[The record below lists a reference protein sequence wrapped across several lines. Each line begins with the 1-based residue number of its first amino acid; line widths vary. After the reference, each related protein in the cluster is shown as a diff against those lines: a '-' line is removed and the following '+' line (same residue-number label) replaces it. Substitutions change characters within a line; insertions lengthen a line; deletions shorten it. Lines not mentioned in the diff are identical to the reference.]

1 MGDRIS
7 RELPGDENFSRIRGA
22 TRALS
27 HPHFRIYFFGMLIS
41 FTGTWMQSVAQSWLV
56 YKLTRSAWLLGLVG
70 FVSQMPLFLLA
81 PLGGVMADRH
91 SRHRIVLATQ
101 AASMLQ
107 ASALSALT
115 LSGKVT
121 FEAILVLAL
130 LLGLVNAFDMPARQ
144 AMMSQLVSP
153 EDLTNA
159 IALNSSAINMAR
171 LAGPALAGLFVDW
184 FGEGF
189 CFLLNALSYLIV
201 ILGLLRI
208 RIEDPP
214 PRASGS
220 ALQSLMEGFDYVRR
234 AGAVRAL
241 LALVALVSLFGL
253 SYMVLM
259 PIFASKVLN
268 GGPRALGTLMS
279 SAGIGSLF
287 AALWLASRPNAAGL
301 GPIVGRAALAAGA
314 LLIAFSQSRNLLLS
328 AALMMPIGF
337 SLMMQMAGSNTLL
350 QNLVPD
356 RMRGRV
362 ISFYSMSLMGMTP
375 FGSLLAGALASRIGA
390 PNAVTLG
397 GAICMAAALFFLL
410 KLPGLEGLRTARR
423 TADENG

>member
-1 MGDRIS
+1 MDDS
-7 RELPGDENFSRIRGA
+7 RNPTRLKGA
-22 TRALS
+22 IRALS

-41 FTGTWMQSVAQSWLV
+41 FTGTWMQGVAQSWLV

-70 FVSQMPLFLLA
+70 FVSQMPLFLLT

-101 AASMLQ
+101 AASMVQ
-107 ASALSALT
+107 ASALAALT

-144 AMMSQLVSP
+144 AMMGELVSS

-171 LAGPALAGLFVDW
+171 LAGPALAGFFVDW
-184 FGEGF
+184 FGEGV

-201 ILGLLRI
+201 IIGLLSI
-208 RIEDPP
+208 RAGDPP
-214 PRASGS
+214 SRDRSS
-220 ALQSLMEGFDYVRR
+220 ALRSFREGLDYVLGSGPIRS
-234 AGAVRAL
+234 V

-279 SAGIGSLF
+279 SAGVGSLA
-287 AALWLASRPNAAGL
+287 AALWLAARPSAVGLGSIVGKAAAAAGL
-301 GPIVGRAALAAGA
+301 

-328 AALMMPIGF
+328 TALMIPIGF

-350 QNLVPD
+350 QSLVPD
-356 RMRGRV
+356 RMRGRI

-375 FGSLLAGALASRIGA
+375 FGSLLAGALAARIGA
-390 PNAVTLG
+390 PNTVALG
-397 GAICMAAALFFLL
+397 GTVCLAAALAFLL
-410 KLPGLEGLRTARR
+410 KLPKLEGQLKAEP
-423 TADENG
+423 DLSEQPPY